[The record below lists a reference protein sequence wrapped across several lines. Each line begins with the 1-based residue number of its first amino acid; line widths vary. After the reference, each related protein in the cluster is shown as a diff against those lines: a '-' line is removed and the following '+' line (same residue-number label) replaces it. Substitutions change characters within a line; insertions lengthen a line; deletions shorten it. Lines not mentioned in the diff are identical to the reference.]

1 MDFHFRAFCISQYI
15 KERTISLYMPFVK
28 FLKVLKNFIRAF
40 SMHKF
45 PADKPGK
52 RLPCWLQKARY
63 REMR

>member
-40 SMHKF
+40 SFVKISS
-45 PADKPGK
+45 
-52 RLPCWLQKARY
+52 R
-63 REMR
+63 